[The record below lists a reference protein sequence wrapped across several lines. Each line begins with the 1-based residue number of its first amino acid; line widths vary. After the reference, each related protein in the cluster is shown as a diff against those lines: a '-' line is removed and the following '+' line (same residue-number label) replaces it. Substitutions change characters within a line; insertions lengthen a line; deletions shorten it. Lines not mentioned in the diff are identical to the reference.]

1 MFRAVIIDDEKI
13 ARRTLEK
20 YLNDYAEGFEI
31 TASFSNGE
39 GAIEYLKE
47 NDADV
52 VFTDIKMPG
61 MSGIEEAKWIYENKS
76 HIKVVMVSGYSD
88 FQYAQE
94 AMKYTILSL

>member
-39 GAIEYLKE
+39 
-47 NDADV
+47 
-52 VFTDIKMPG
+52 
-61 MSGIEEAKWIYENKS
+61 
-76 HIKVVMVSGYSD
+76 
-88 FQYAQE
+88 
-94 AMKYTILSL
+94 